1 MSNFLVSFLSLF
13 GVAMSEPNSDS
24 IVSRHGDVWL
34 ASQPSEADLDAWA
47 AAGVGLVVNSR
58 TPEETAS
65 LPFDMRAAAESRG
78 MRYAELPIGGASG
91 ASPALTGELARLLEA
106 SEGPVVLHC
115 RSGTRSAHL
124 YAAYL
129 VTGDRAL
136 STPFDTM
143 NWPGGRDMGMV
154 RALTPPPVE

>member
-1 MSNFLVSFLSLF
+1 M
-13 GVAMSEPNSDS
+13 
-24 IVSRHGDVWL
+24 
-34 ASQPSEADLDAWA
+34 
-47 AAGVGLVVNSR
+47 LVVNSR
-58 TPEETAS
+58 TPEETAA
-65 LPFDMRAAAESRG
+65 LAFDIRAAVESRG

-91 ASPALTGELARLLEA
+91 ASPALTGELSGLLSA
-106 SEGPVVLHC
+106 SDGPVVLHC

-129 VTGDRAL
+129 IDQDPTI

-154 RALTPPPVE
+154 RALAPATDRGSRCQTRRHQRFEPL